1 MLYRDFIIFSP
12 FLFGEHLKISD
23 VLALAWGQKLGQAR
37 PKKARP
43 SQAWSLAW
51 DSFWPGLDFEQAGA
65 GTWTVAWKPGS
76 KTVRDILKLSFNFIF
91 WFCTVENKKI
101 PTYPNTASMSAWVPE
116 CDKRQSKASAKVT
129 DAKNISKPGLKS
141 HKAAWDLVES
151 EAQRILT
158 LTSGMSGSICPATT
172 TTISLW
178 QSIATKHKQLAT
190 VPEAGFL
197 ISRDY
202 Y

>member
-1 MLYRDFIIFSP
+1 MLYRDFIIFLP

-23 VLALAWGQKLGQAR
+23 VPALAWGQKPGQAG
-37 PKKARP
+37 PDLWPETAFG
-43 SQAWSLAW
+43 LAW
-51 DSFWPGLDFEQAGA
+51 ILSKPELAAWA
-65 GTWTVAWKPGS
+65 VAWKPCS
-76 KTVRDILKLSFNFIF
+76 KTVRDILKLSFNFFF

-116 CDKRQSKASAKVT
+116 CDKCQSKASAKVT

-151 EAQRILT
+151 EAQQIST

-172 TTISLW
+172 TTVSLW